1 MFKLHGK
8 SKKYFQKTLK
18 VAGNCQKMNLG
29 NPVIEVF
36 GTSGEQPGLSNQLI
50 KKVLHISAH
59 CYYRFLTDLALS
71 YADEMAYLILSREF
85 CLCSMSFL
93 RGECALHNF

>member
-18 VAGNCQKMNLG
+18 VAGNRQKMNLG

-50 KKVLHISAH
+50 KKGTAYFGSL
-59 CYYRFLTDLALS
+59 LLS
-71 YADEMAYLILSREF
+71 FFD
-85 CLCSMSFL
+85 
-93 RGECALHNF
+93 